1 MTKELR
7 MTATPMQIRDGDEKH
22 PTVIEGYALKFD
34 RKSEIMGGGEF
45 SFREHIDRHA
55 LDNADMSNVVAL
67 FNHDQNQVLG
77 RTGVNLELTIDDTG
91 LKYTLTPP
99 DTQLGRDL
107 LENVR
112 QGIISQSS
120 FAFTI
125 APDKDAQKWQKSS
138 ERGVKYERTINNID
152 HLFDVS
158 PVTTPAYPDTEVKV
172 GARSMEQIK
181 ALEEPPE
188 WEVKR
193 RKMLNDLRKE
203 ELLKGID

>member
-1 MTKELR
+1 
-7 MTATPMQIRDGDEKH
+7 
-22 PTVIEGYALKFD
+22 
-34 RKSEIMGGGEF
+34 MGGGEF

-172 GARSMEQIK
+172 GARSLEQIK
-181 ALEEPPE
+181 ALDQPPE
-188 WEVKR
+188 WELKR
-193 RKMLNDLRKE
+193 RKMLYQLNKE
-203 ELLKGID
+203 ELLKGIE